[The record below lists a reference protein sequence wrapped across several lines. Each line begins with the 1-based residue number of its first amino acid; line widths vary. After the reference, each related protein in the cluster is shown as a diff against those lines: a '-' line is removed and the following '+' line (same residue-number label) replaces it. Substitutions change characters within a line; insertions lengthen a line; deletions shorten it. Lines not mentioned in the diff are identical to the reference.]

1 MEALQSDNVLKVT
14 VDADMYPEVVLLK
27 CLYWYSNTFE
37 VDVRK
42 SSALQYEITLKPLRH
57 SDTMNWDAVVL
68 KLKQDLIDF
77 KLRQYVTDETKVIR
91 ELIIAKAFVYYD
103 QQEDPASEISDPV
116 GFAPQSVKA

>member
-1 MEALQSDNVLKVT
+1 MEALQSENVLKVT

-116 GFAPQSVKA
+116 GFTPQSVKA